1 MPEEESPDLTVSP
14 RFTFPSVDV
23 ERTRI
28 GTGLAVR
35 SPSGRHCS
43 LASAIP
49 RPQWPPL
56 QHQGLSLPPPPPLFL
71 LFPLSCCRCYKKF
84 TFLAID
90 TVDCSRVVT
99 LAPGPTRS
107 SLCYRSADW
116 LTKAAVCATISIT
129 SNEAHWGGIVAQT
142 RERSTRKVQVFK
154 TDETS
159 GRLNRDCFEF
169 KIKQFRVIH
178 F

>member
-1 MPEEESPDLTVSP
+1 MSDLAAGQKLHNFQEKMPEEESSDLTDSP

-43 LASAIP
+43 LASTIP

-71 LFPLSCCRCYKKF
+71 LFLLFCCRCYKKF
-84 TFLAID
+84 TFLAND
-90 TVDCSRVVT
+90 TVDCCRVVT
-99 LAPGPTRS
+99 WPLVQKGLHFVIGAPTGRRM
-107 SLCYRSADW
+107 LQF
-116 LTKAAVCATISIT
+116 
-129 SNEAHWGGIVAQT
+129 AQ
-142 RERSTRKVQVFK
+142 
-154 TDETS
+154 
-159 GRLNRDCFEF
+159 
-169 KIKQFRVIH
+169 
-178 F
+178 

>member
-1 MPEEESPDLTVSP
+1 MTVSP
-14 RFTFPSVDV
+14 RVTFPSVDV

-71 LFPLSCCRCYKKF
+71 LFLLVCCRCYKKF
-84 TFLAID
+84 TFLAND
-90 TVDCSRVVT
+90 TVYSRLLSSSY
-99 LAPGPTRS
+99 LAPGPERS

-116 LTKAAVCATISIT
+116 STNVAVCAIIFIT
-129 SNEAHWGGIVAQT
+129 SNEAHWARLHHKHSREVHEKYKFLKLMKHQEELIRIV
-142 RERSTRKVQVFK
+142 S
-154 TDETS
+154 
-159 GRLNRDCFEF
+159 N
-169 KIKQFRVIH
+169 
-178 F
+178 

>member
-1 MPEEESPDLTVSP
+1 MSDLAGQKMHNFQEKMPEEESSDLTVSP

-43 LASAIP
+43 LASTIP
-49 RPQWPPL
+49 RPRWPPL
-56 QHQGLSLPPPPPLFL
+56 QHQGLSLPPPPL
-71 LFPLSCCRCYKKF
+71 CRCYKKF
-84 TFLAID
+84 TFLAIE

-99 LAPGPTRS
+99 LAPGPGRF

-116 LTKAAVCATISIT
+116 LTKAAVCAIISIIK
-129 SNEAHWGGIVAQT
+129 NEAHWARVGRDCTTNT
-142 RERSTRKVQVFK
+142 REKYTRSTSF
-154 TDETS
+154 
-159 GRLNRDCFEF
+159 
-169 KIKQFRVIH
+169 
-178 F
+178 

>member
-1 MPEEESPDLTVSP
+1 MHNFQEKMPEEESSDLTVSP

-49 RPQWPPL
+49 RPRWPPL
-56 QHQGLSLPPPPPLFL
+56 QHQGLSLPPPPLCCCCS
-71 LFPLSCCRCYKKF
+71 PLSCCRCF
-84 TFLAID
+84 TFWPLRLSL
-90 TVDCSRVVT
+90 VDALT
-99 LAPGPTRS
+99 PGPERF

-116 LTKAAVCATISIT
+116 LTKAAVCAIISIT
-129 SNEAHWGGIVAQT
+129 SNEAHWAQMGRDYTTNT
-142 RERSTRKVQVFK
+142 RGKYTRSTSF
-154 TDETS
+154 
-159 GRLNRDCFEF
+159 
-169 KIKQFRVIH
+169 
-178 F
+178 

>member
-1 MPEEESPDLTVSP
+1 MSDLAGQKMHNFQEKMPEEESSDLTVSP

-49 RPQWPPL
+49 RPRWPPL
-56 QHQGLSLPPPPPLFL
+56 QHQGPPISAPASLLL
-71 LFPLSCCRCYKKF
+71 LFPPLCCRCYKKF

-90 TVDCSRVVT
+90 PVDCSQVVT
-99 LAPGPTRS
+99 LARGPERS
-107 SLCYRSADW
+107 SLCYRSAAW
-116 LTKAAVCATISIT
+116 SMKAAVCAIISIT
-129 SNEAHWGGIVAQT
+129 SNEARWAQVGRDCT
-142 RERSTRKVQVFK
+142 TNNREKYTRSTSF
-154 TDETS
+154 
-159 GRLNRDCFEF
+159 
-169 KIKQFRVIH
+169 
-178 F
+178 